1 MEYLAFDFGDG
12 TVCAARFRSAWAE
25 TQNIQEPEVLHIK
38 VGKQELW
45 STLAQSDRQG
55 CVVGI
60 SKPRRGFELE
70 VNWKAKPSQ
79 RDAGWL
85 RRRSLTVMFMENVF
99 KVFLNNNPDYGFQTG
114 GNGDA
119 QLTYNGNPCKIAI
132 GVPCDWSDADIAEYK
147 KIARE
152 AGLGDVQVFKE
163 AQAAVLYAR
172 RFMGDGLPDEY
183 IENGTLLIDIGSSTT
198 DFTYLK
204 CEKASNRGLT
214 LGAKY
219 IENSFLEDARIRAG
233 YEYYKAGDT
242 PESIKAAENTR
253 NWNLLEVRGYK
264 EDFFVAADEAKI
276 SKVEPEIE
284 TEPLAGTNLELG
296 NAEAF
301 ITRDYVDRC
310 LNDGSAGVRFR
321 LPHLSEKWAGSGL
334 DAEDTWRGHFRKA
347 LAHLRQ
353 AWEID
358 SAKVTIIVTGGA
370 SRMQFV
376 ENDVK
381 AVFGSM
387 IRYRAGDPGQQ
398 SFSVV
403 KGLAWASY
411 ATDLISRMRTGLKAR
426 IDELLQKETVKST
439 VCKIVYEIGDIITDE
454 IVNGLS
460 SLMQNSPTLVNTKR
474 KIADYATNKAKE
486 ILVKVRTDGV
496 LSEKIKSVVTSLL
509 SDDELKNLFA
519 DLQGKLGRSTIYAK
533 LPPLSVLSVDV
544 PDVNV
549 NLDLDQLINGIM
561 VAIIYVVLLCIPGFG
576 WFLALVMA
584 VVGSALINKLLEKGP
599 DDIIDAQKIQKGA
612 TAIPNKKQDI
622 REKIYGALGNA
633 DEGGFMWA
641 VSNAVA
647 RTLVDVKMQELDAL
661 EGLANYRD

>member
-45 STLAQSDRQG
+45 STLAQSARQG
-55 CVVGI
+55 CVVGV

-70 VNWKAKPSQ
+70 VNWKSKPSQ
-79 RDAGWL
+79 RDAGWE
-85 RRRSLTVMFMENVF
+85 RRRKLTVMFMENVF
-99 KVFLNNNPDYGFQTG
+99 KVFLSNNPDYGCKMDGG
-114 GNGDA
+114 GNVL
-119 QLTYNGNPCKIAI
+119 LTYNDNPCKIAI

-147 KIARE
+147 KIAKE
-152 AGLGDVQVFKE
+152 AGLGDVHVFKE
-163 AQAAVLYAR
+163 SQAAVLYAR

-219 IENSFLEDARIRAG
+219 IENAFLEDARRRVG
-233 YEYYKAGDT
+233 YEYYRAGDT

-264 EDFFVAADEAKI
+264 EDFFAAADDAKI
-276 SKVEPEIE
+276 NKMEPEIE

-296 NAEAF
+296 NEEAF
-301 ITRDYVDRC
+301 ITKAYVDRC

-321 LPHLSEKWAGSGL
+321 LPHLSGKWAGSGL

-347 LAHLRQ
+347 LAYLRKT
-353 AWEID
+353 WEID
-358 SAKVTIIVTGGA
+358 STKVTIVITGGA

-376 ENDVK
+376 GDDVK
-381 AVFGSM
+381 AVFGDTV
-387 IRYRAGDPGQQ
+387 RYRAGDPGQQ

-411 ATDLISRMRTGLKAR
+411 ATDQISGVRTGLKAC
-426 IDELLQKETVKST
+426 IDEILQRETVKGK
-439 VCKIVYEIGDIITDE
+439 VRAIVHEIGDIITDE
-454 IVNGLS
+454 ITNGLS
-460 SLMQNSPTLVNTKR
+460 SLMQNSPTSVNTKR
-474 KIADYATNKAKE
+474 KIADFATNKAKE
-486 ILVKVRTDGV
+486 ILAKVRADGV
-496 LSEKIKSVVTSLL
+496 LSEKIKTVVTNLL
-509 SDDELKNLFA
+509 SEDELKNLFA
-519 DLQGKLGRSTIYAK
+519 NLQDKLGRSMIYARM
-533 LPPLSVLSVDV
+533 PALSVSNVEVPNVDV
-544 PDVNV
+544 
-549 NLDLDQLINGIM
+549 NLNLDQLVNGIM
-561 VAIIYVVLLCIPGFG
+561 VAIIWVILCCVLSPII
-576 WFLALVMA
+576 AAIVA
-584 VVGSALINKLLEKGP
+584 VAAGGIINKMVEKGP
-599 DDIIDAQKIQKGA
+599 DEIIDSQKIRKGA
-612 TAIPNKKQDI
+612 TAITGKKDAI
-622 REKIYGALGNA
+622 REKVYGALDNA
-633 DEGGFMWA
+633 GEGGFMWA

-647 RTLVDVKMQELDAL
+647 SALVNVKMQELDAL